1 MKPVFE
7 YEISERQKNVGTIL
21 EDGRLEVVK
30 MHKVDGKW
38 RRGKS
43 TTINIEEIMKE
54 QKRLREW
61 YLIKE
66 LMPKVFW
73 LLIPLWSNE
82 DSKVKLNYSALK
94 SRCTLRHNEFVMQ
107 FRIAKSLGLID
118 KGERVEKE
126 KIYGLTPKGKQ
137 FVTALISL
145 VRSMVSNLV

>member
-1 MKPVFE
+1 MKQVFE
-7 YEISERQKNVGTIL
+7 HKISERQKNVGTIL
-21 EDGRLEVVK
+21 EDGRLEIVK

-38 RRGKS
+38 CRGKS
-43 TTINIEEIMKE
+43 TTINMKKIMTM

-66 LMPKVFW
+66 LMPKIFW

-82 DSKVKLNYSALK
+82 DSTVKLNYSALK

-118 KGERVEKE
+118 MGERVEKD
-126 KIYGLTPKGKQ
+126 KFYSLTPKGKKCYEGY
-137 FVTALISL
+137 ISL
-145 VRSMVSNLV
+145 FQSMVSNLV